1 MNTSEAT
8 PLSAAADLIALG
20 VVVLPG
26 GRPFRTV
33 VTTQPQEPDT
43 LAHEMWRAVL
53 TAVACARAWLG
64 LGLVLLA
71 RVQARGLAQD
81 TEDAAQV
88 VAVRTKHEAQLQQ
101 RTVGQ
106 RIGSAGLNPITDSR
120 APCRAPCRVSQCG
133 LAAGL
138 AVRRATATAAAAG
151 GAGAV
156 GRNAER
162 GAHAAA
168 EMP

>member
-1 MNTSEAT
+1 MNTREAT
-8 PLSAAADLIALG
+8 LSLSLCSCGSDC
-20 VVVLPG
+20 VVLPA

-101 RTVGQ
+101 T
-106 RIGSAGLNPITDSR
+106 GSAGLNPITDSR

-138 AVRRATATAAAAG
+138 AVRRATATATAAG